1 MKSRNR
7 FRFYQQ
13 AYCRRQNYFRSHI
26 YTATEVTPNTI
37 KKFADAGRP
46 LFKMNSKNELLMSE
60 GKNYVCLATPT
71 TCFVGI
77 SANDPSLS
85 SVAALPCHASGMNNK
100 KR

>member
-1 MKSRNR
+1 MNKLVIVTTKEVNKMKSQIALDFINK
-7 FRFYQQ
+7 
-13 AYCRRQNYFRSHI
+13 HI
-26 YTATEVTPNTI
+26 ADGKTIFVRTYTRATEVTPNTI

-77 SANDPSLS
+77 SA
-85 SVAALPCHASGMNNK
+85 
-100 KR
+100 R